1 MTKPTAGG
9 SSSAPS
15 CSSRVPILPIRYAIV
30 PRDDKAPFY
39 RYADAGF
46 KLEKGFKPLKRS
58 AYTLRALRPGYVYV
72 FMKGTKGE
80 QLVIHEYDGEGRY
93 KELKYGSLEQYHR
106 KDRYKTGNSMGWVW
120 ADTCQDKAKEVW
132 IGYSPHLWTNAMTT
146 RITSDPAMRQRH
158 MRRLDMAE
166 LTSGEKAPSSQPHV
180 LPASALSKW
189 VEDCKPKSQRIAL
202 NWSSHA
208 SKDDLPVS
216 TFLAQGQH
224 YRFTQPRVPVVVAL
238 NDAEGISLDLGLS
251 VAAYQHQLRDILPTQ
266 QGQAAAGQGKDQPQV
281 PSVPTCFRLDVEKLS
296 AQSKDY
302 HHKNLVAAVLDQTLQ
317 SMYPVNKPKPDDLV
331 KLRDEYQHKQVGGKQ
346 RRATPSELRYQV
358 LTDKGVSPIG
368 NRLGDR
374 IDTAKYHQFLA
385 QRDQREA
392 QLRNHLRT
400 ALQACTDHDQW
411 LATAESRHRNEPTS
425 LAAALATYDRDEQSS
440 ARGLEMTLAL
450 MVHPMSQALP
460 GTDDEDARFQRLSAW
475 LDQPDS
481 PLYLALAPYNPFKQ
495 KADAVG
501 VLLGAADG
509 VIEGLAGRFPAA
521 AGITDLTAEAVTT
534 VTLKRLQGKTRWDAS
549 RNLRQQVLAA
559 AAEANAEK
567 ALGLLSARYGV
578 TNTKSLTDP
587 LSKEV
592 DKFVKSGMAD
602 FEEIKRVRVSGSRTV
617 TVEATLIKRVRPN
630 IAALATTAGGGVLN
644 VAMLYFNVIA
654 LKSAYASLR
663 SDSSFENAAGFA
675 SAILG
680 VTGALVATGASA
692 RSTYK
697 IIVLRYT
704 ANTPGMAFGNGVMSF
719 ITGNLFSRL
728 LGYPTMLAGFA
739 SDVGKT
745 IRQAQHGDLT
755 AAALTFAGGAFVT
768 LGTAAILEGGM
779 AIAAPTAVVPV
790 AGWAAIAIV
799 LAGAGVLAGG
809 VWLHAQ
815 AAARIHSPIELWA
828 ARGIFGK
835 RLNDGEKRDDIKLD
849 ANGKLPPFPGVHEEI
864 KAWYAAYYAPVL
876 LTKKD
881 AEAIGIKGI
890 DSTWHRQLLEWS
902 YPDWGRIATNQI
914 PQTTTTVEFAVLLR
928 GYVMGQS
935 HWSEVLEQGNIC
947 VAGNPTCY
955 DTRNGLVL
963 HFKKEVTEVNRMAL
977 SIYYKPSQ
985 GLDESA
991 MAVAQFQLE
1000 H

>member
-224 YRFTQPRVPVVVAL
+224 YRFTQPRVPVVVVL

-266 QGQAAAGQGKDQPQV
+266 QGQAAAGQGKDQPQA
-281 PSVPTCFRLDVEKLS
+281 PSVPACFRMDVEKLS

-302 HHKNLVAAVLDQTLQ
+302 HHKNLVAAVLEQTLQ
-317 SMYPVNKPKPDDLV
+317 SMYPANQPKTEVLV
-331 KLRDEYQHKQVGGKQ
+331 KLREEHRTKQVGGK

-385 QRDQREA
+385 ERDQREA
-392 QLRNHLRT
+392 QLRTHLRT
-400 ALQACTDHDQW
+400 ALLACTDHDQW

-440 ARGLEMTLAL
+440 ARGLEMTLAVML
-450 MVHPMSQALP
+450 HPMSQALP

-475 LDQPDS
+475 LDQHDS

-630 IAALATTAGGGVLN
+630 IAALATTAGGGALN

-654 LKSAYASLR
+654 LKSAYASLC
-663 SDSSFENAAGFA
+663 SDPSFENAAGFA

-704 ANTPGMAFGNGVMSF
+704 ANAPGMAFGNGVMSF

-739 SDVGKT
+739 SDVAKVQ
-745 IRQAQHGDLT
+745 RQSENGDDI
-755 AAALTFAGGAFVT
+755 AAAYTAGGGLLVL
-768 LGTAAILEGGM
+768 LGGAAILEGGL
-779 AIAAPTAVVPV
+779 AIAGPTAVVPV
-790 AGWAAIAIV
+790 AGWAAAAIV
-799 LAGAGVLAGG
+799 LIGAGVLAGG
-809 VWLHAQ
+809 VWLHSQ
-815 AAARIHSPIELWA
+815 SDARRHSPIELWA

-890 DSTWHRQLLEWS
+890 DSTWHRKLLEWS
-902 YPDWGRIATNQI
+902 YPDWGRIATNQV

-935 HWSEVLEQGNIC
+935 HWSEILEQGNIC
-947 VAGNPTCY
+947 VVGNPTCY
-955 DTRNGLVL
+955 DTRSGLVI
-963 HFKKEVTEVNRMAL
+963 HFKKEVTEVYRMAL
-977 SIYYKPSQ
+977 RIYYKPNQ

-991 MAVAQFQLE
+991 QATEQFQLE
-1000 H
+1000 R

>member
-1 MTKPTAGG
+1 M
-9 SSSAPS
+9 
-15 CSSRVPILPIRYAIV
+15 
-30 PRDDKAPFY
+30 
-39 RYADAGF
+39 
-46 KLEKGFKPLKRS
+46 
-58 AYTLRALRPGYVYV
+58 
-72 FMKGTKGE
+72 
-80 QLVIHEYDGEGRY
+80 
-93 KELKYGSLEQYHR
+93 
-106 KDRYKTGNSMGWVW
+106 
-120 ADTCQDKAKEVW
+120 
-132 IGYSPHLWTNAMTT
+132 
-146 RITSDPAMRQRH
+146 
-158 MRRLDMAE
+158 
-166 LTSGEKAPSSQPHV
+166 
-180 LPASALSKW
+180 
-189 VEDCKPKSQRIAL
+189 
-202 NWSSHA
+202 
-208 SKDDLPVS
+208 
-216 TFLAQGQH
+216 
-224 YRFTQPRVPVVVAL
+224 
-238 NDAEGISLDLGLS
+238 
-251 VAAYQHQLRDILPTQ
+251 
-266 QGQAAAGQGKDQPQV
+266 
-281 PSVPTCFRLDVEKLS
+281 EKLS

-302 HHKNLVAAVLDQTLQ
+302 HHKNLVAAVLEQTLQ
-317 SMYPVNKPKPDDLV
+317 SMYPANQPKTEVLV
-331 KLRDEYQHKQVGGKQ
+331 KLREEHQTKQVGGK

-385 QRDQREA
+385 ERDQREA
-392 QLRNHLRT
+392 QLRTHLRT
-400 ALQACTDHDQW
+400 ALLACTDHDQW

-450 MVHPMSQALP
+450 MLHPMSQALP

-475 LDQPDS
+475 LDQHDS

-630 IAALATTAGGGVLN
+630 IAALATTAGGGALN

-654 LKSAYASLR
+654 LKSAYASLC
-663 SDSSFENAAGFA
+663 SDPSFENAAGFA

-704 ANTPGMAFGNGVMSF
+704 ANAPGMAFGNGVMSF

-739 SDVGKT
+739 SDVAKVQ
-745 IRQAQHGDLT
+745 RQSENGDDI
-755 AAALTFAGGAFVT
+755 AAAYTAGGGLLVL
-768 LGTAAILEGGM
+768 LGGAAILEGGL
-779 AIAAPTAVVPV
+779 AIAGPTAVVPV
-790 AGWAAIAIV
+790 AGWAAAAIV
-799 LAGAGVLAGG
+799 LIGAGVLAGG
-809 VWLHAQ
+809 VWLHSQ
-815 AAARIHSPIELWA
+815 SDARRHSPIELWA

-849 ANGKLPPFPGVHEEI
+849 ANGILPPFPGVHEEI

-890 DSTWHRQLLEWS
+890 DSTWHRKLLEWS
-902 YPDWGRIATNQI
+902 YPDWGRIATNQV

-935 HWSEVLEQGNIC
+935 HWSEILEQGNIC
-947 VAGNPTCY
+947 VVGNPTCY
-955 DTRNGLVL
+955 DTRSGLVI
-963 HFKKEVTEVNRMAL
+963 HFKKEVTEVYRMAL
-977 SIYYKPSQ
+977 RIYYKPNQ

-991 MAVAQFQLE
+991 QATEQFQLE
-1000 H
+1000 R

>member
-224 YRFTQPRVPVVVAL
+224 YRFTQPRVPVVVVL

-266 QGQAAAGQGKDQPQV
+266 QGQAAAGQGKDQPQA
-281 PSVPTCFRLDVEKLS
+281 PSVPACFRMDVEKLS

-302 HHKNLVAAVLDQTLQ
+302 HHKNLVAAVLEQTLQ
-317 SMYPVNKPKPDDLV
+317 SMYPANQPKTEVLV
-331 KLRDEYQHKQVGGKQ
+331 KLREEHRTKQVGGK

-385 QRDQREA
+385 ERDQREA
-392 QLRNHLRT
+392 QLRTHLRT
-400 ALQACTDHDQW
+400 ALLACTDHDQW

-450 MVHPMSQALP
+450 MLHPMSQALP

-475 LDQPDS
+475 LDQHDS

-617 TVEATLIKRVRPN
+617 TVEATVIKRVRPN

-654 LKSAYASLR
+654 LKSAYASLC
-663 SDSSFENAAGFA
+663 SDPAFENAAGFA

-692 RSTYK
+692 RSAYK

-704 ANTPGMAFGNGVMSF
+704 ANAPGMAFGNGVMSF

-728 LGYPTMLAGFA
+728 LGYPTIVSGFLSDSAKMVRQIQNGDSTAGFY
-739 SDVGKT
+739 
-745 IRQAQHGDLT
+745 T
-755 AAALTFAGGAFVT
+755 ATGGIAVAAGSAL
-768 LGTAAILEGGM
+768 ILEAGL
-779 AIAAPTAVVPV
+779 AIAAPTAVIPV
-790 AGWAAIAIV
+790 AGWAAAAIV
-799 LAGAGVLAGG
+799 LFGAGVLAGG

-828 ARGIFGK
+828 ARGLFGK

-890 DSTWHRQLLEWS
+890 DSTWHRKLLEWS

-914 PQTTTTVEFAVLLR
+914 PQTTTSVEFAVLLR

-947 VAGNPTCY
+947 VAGNPICY

-963 HFKKEVTEVNRMAL
+963 HFKKEVTEVDRMAL

-1000 H
+1000 R

>member
-224 YRFTQPRVPVVVAL
+224 YRFTQPRVPVVVVL

-266 QGQAAAGQGKDQPQV
+266 QGQAAAGQGKDQPQA
-281 PSVPTCFRLDVEKLS
+281 PSVPACFRMDVEKLS

-302 HHKNLVAAVLDQTLQ
+302 HHKNLVAAVLEQTLQ
-317 SMYPVNKPKPDDLV
+317 SMYPANQPKTEVLV
-331 KLRDEYQHKQVGGKQ
+331 KLREEHQTKQVGGK

-385 QRDQREA
+385 ERDQREA
-392 QLRNHLRT
+392 QLRTHLRT
-400 ALQACTDHDQW
+400 ALLACTDHDQW

-450 MVHPMSQALP
+450 MLHPMSQALP

-475 LDQPDS
+475 LDQHDS

-617 TVEATLIKRVRPN
+617 TVEATVIKRVRPN

-654 LKSAYASLR
+654 LKSAYASLC
-663 SDSSFENAAGFA
+663 SDPSFENAAGFA

-692 RSTYK
+692 RSAYK

-704 ANTPGMAFGNGVMSF
+704 ANAPGMAFGNGVMSF

-728 LGYPTMLAGFA
+728 LGYPTIVSGFLSDSAKMVRQIQNGDSTAGFY
-739 SDVGKT
+739 
-745 IRQAQHGDLT
+745 T
-755 AAALTFAGGAFVT
+755 ATGGIAVAAGSAL
-768 LGTAAILEGGM
+768 ILEAGL
-779 AIAAPTAVVPV
+779 AIAAPTAVIPV
-790 AGWAAIAIV
+790 AGWAAAAIV
-799 LAGAGVLAGG
+799 LFGAGVLAGG

-828 ARGIFGK
+828 ARGLFGK

-890 DSTWHRQLLEWS
+890 DSTWHRKLLEWS
-902 YPDWGRIATNQI
+902 YPDWGRIATNQV

-947 VAGNPTCY
+947 VAGNPICY

-963 HFKKEVTEVNRMAL
+963 HFKKEVTEVDRMAL

-1000 H
+1000 R

>member
-30 PRDDKAPFY
+30 PRDDKASLY

-46 KLEKGFKPLKRS
+46 KLEKSFKALKRS

-72 FMKGTKGE
+72 FMKGAKGE

-120 ADTCQDKAKEVW
+120 ADTCPDTAKEVW

-146 RITSDPAMRQRH
+146 RITSDPAVRQRH

-189 VEDCKPKSQRIAL
+189 VEDCKPKGQRIAL
-202 NWSSHA
+202 SWSSYA
-208 SKDDLPVS
+208 SKDDLPIS

-224 YRFTQPRVPVVVAL
+224 YRFTQPRVPVVVVL

-266 QGQAAAGQGKDQPQV
+266 QGQAAAGEGKDQPQA
-281 PSVPTCFRLDVEKLS
+281 PSVPACFRLDVEKLS
-296 AQSKDY
+296 TQSKDY
-302 HHKNLVAAVLDQTLQ
+302 HHKNLVAAVLEQTLR
-317 SMYPVNKPKPDDLV
+317 SMYPANQPKPDDLV
-331 KLRDEYQHKQVGGKQ
+331 KLRNEHQSKQVGGK

-374 IDTAKYHQFLA
+374 IDTTKYHQFLA
-385 QRDQREA
+385 ERDQREA
-392 QLRNHLRT
+392 LLRTHLRT

-411 LATAESRHRNEPTS
+411 LATAESRHRDEPAS
-425 LAAALATYDRDEQSS
+425 LAAALAAYDRDEQSS

-450 MVHPMSQALP
+450 MIHPMSQALP

-521 AGITDLTAEAVTT
+521 AGITDLTAEAVST

-567 ALGLLSARYGV
+567 ALGLLGARYGV
-578 TNTKSLTDP
+578 TNTKSITDP
-587 LSKEV
+587 LSQEV
-592 DKFVKSGMAD
+592 DKFLKSGMAD

-630 IAALATTAGGGVLN
+630 IAALATTTGGGGLN
-644 VAMLYFNVIA
+644 VAMLYFNVVA
-654 LKSAYASLR
+654 LKSAYASLC
-663 SDSSFENAAGFA
+663 SDRSFENAAGFA

-692 RSTYK
+692 RSAYK
-697 IIVLRYT
+697 ILVLRYT
-704 ANTPGMAFGNGVMSF
+704 ANAPGMAFGNGVMSF

-739 SDVGKT
+739 SDVAKVQ
-745 IRQAQHGDLT
+745 RQSENGDDI
-755 AAALTFAGGAFVT
+755 AAAYTAGGGLLVM
-768 LGTAAILEGGM
+768 LGSAAILEGGL
-779 AIAAPTAVVPV
+779 AIAGPTAVVPI
-790 AGWAAIAIV
+790 AGWAAAAIV
-799 LAGAGVLAGG
+799 LVGAGVLAGG
-809 VWLHAQ
+809 VWLHSQ

-835 RLNDGEKRDDIKLD
+835 RQNDGEKRDGIKLD
-849 ANGKLPPFPGVHEEI
+849 TNGKLPPFPGVHEEI

-881 AEAIGIKGI
+881 AETIGLKGI
-890 DSTWHRQLLEWS
+890 DSTWHRNLLAWS
-902 YPDWGRIATNQI
+902 NPDWGKIVSNEVSM
-914 PQTTTTVEFAVLLR
+914 PSTTVEFAVLLR

-935 HWSEVLEQGNIC
+935 HWSDMLEQGTIC
-947 VAGNPTCY
+947 VVGNPTCY
-955 DTRNGLVL
+955 DTRSGLVL
-963 HFKKEVTEVNRMAL
+963 HFKKEVTEVYRMAL
-977 SIYYKPSQ
+977 RIYYKPNQ

-991 MAVAQFQLE
+991 QATEYFQLE
-1000 H
+1000 R

>member
-224 YRFTQPRVPVVVAL
+224 YRFTQPRVPVVVVL

-266 QGQAAAGQGKDQPQV
+266 QGQAAAGQGKDQPQA
-281 PSVPTCFRLDVEKLS
+281 PSVPACFRMDVEKLS

-302 HHKNLVAAVLDQTLQ
+302 HHKNLVAAVLEQTLQ
-317 SMYPVNKPKPDDLV
+317 SMYPANQPKTEVLV
-331 KLRDEYQHKQVGGKQ
+331 KLREEHQTKQVRGK

-385 QRDQREA
+385 ERDQREA
-392 QLRNHLRT
+392 QLRTHLRT
-400 ALQACTDHDQW
+400 ALLACTDHDQW

-450 MVHPMSQALP
+450 MLHPMSQALP

-475 LDQPDS
+475 LDQHDS

-654 LKSAYASLR
+654 LKSAYASLC
-663 SDSSFENAAGFA
+663 SDPAFENAAGFA

-692 RSTYK
+692 RSAYK

-704 ANTPGMAFGNGVMSF
+704 ANAPGMAFGNGVMSF

-728 LGYPTMLAGFA
+728 LGYPTIVSGFLSDSAKMVRQIQNGDSTAGFY
-739 SDVGKT
+739 
-745 IRQAQHGDLT
+745 T
-755 AAALTFAGGAFVT
+755 ATGGIAVAAGSAL
-768 LGTAAILEGGM
+768 ILEAGL
-779 AIAAPTAVVPV
+779 AIAAPTAVIPV
-790 AGWAAIAIV
+790 AGWAAAAIV
-799 LAGAGVLAGG
+799 LFGAGVLAGG

-828 ARGIFGK
+828 ARGLFGK

-890 DSTWHRQLLEWS
+890 DSTWHRKLLEWS
-902 YPDWGRIATNQI
+902 YPDWGRIATNQV

-947 VAGNPTCY
+947 VAGNPICY

-963 HFKKEVTEVNRMAL
+963 HFKKEVTEVDRMAL

-1000 H
+1000 R

>member
-1 MTKPTAGG
+1 MTKPAAGG

-224 YRFTQPRVPVVVAL
+224 YRFTQPRVPVVVVL

-266 QGQAAAGQGKDQPQV
+266 QGQAAAGQGKDQPQA
-281 PSVPTCFRLDVEKLS
+281 PSVPACFRMDVEKLS

-302 HHKNLVAAVLDQTLQ
+302 HHKNLVAAVLEQTLQ
-317 SMYPVNKPKPDDLV
+317 SMYPANQPKTEVLV
-331 KLRDEYQHKQVGGKQ
+331 KLREEHQTKQVGGK

-385 QRDQREA
+385 ERDQREA
-392 QLRNHLRT
+392 QLRTHLRT
-400 ALQACTDHDQW
+400 ALLACTDHDQW

-450 MVHPMSQALP
+450 MLHPMSQALP

-475 LDQPDS
+475 LDQHDS

-654 LKSAYASLR
+654 LKSAYASLC
-663 SDSSFENAAGFA
+663 SDPAFENAAGFA

-692 RSTYK
+692 RSAYK

-704 ANTPGMAFGNGVMSF
+704 ANAPGMAFGNGVMSF

-728 LGYPTMLAGFA
+728 LGYPTIVSGFLSDSAKMVRQIQNGDSTAGFY
-739 SDVGKT
+739 
-745 IRQAQHGDLT
+745 T
-755 AAALTFAGGAFVT
+755 ATGGIAVAAGSAL
-768 LGTAAILEGGM
+768 ILEAGL
-779 AIAAPTAVVPV
+779 AIAAPTAVIPV
-790 AGWAAIAIV
+790 AGWAAAAIV
-799 LAGAGVLAGG
+799 LFGAGVLAGG

-828 ARGIFGK
+828 ARGLFGK

-890 DSTWHRQLLEWS
+890 DSTWHRKLLEWS
-902 YPDWGRIATNQI
+902 YPDWGRIATNQV

-947 VAGNPTCY
+947 IAGNPICY

-963 HFKKEVTEVNRMAL
+963 HFKKEVTEVDRMAL

-1000 H
+1000 R

>member
-30 PRDDKAPFY
+30 PRDDKAPLY

-46 KLEKGFKPLKRS
+46 KLEKSFKALKRS

-72 FMKGTKGE
+72 FMKGVKSE

-120 ADTCQDKAKEVW
+120 ADTSPDKAKEVW

-166 LTSGEKAPSSQPHV
+166 LTSGEKAPSGQPHV
-180 LPASALSKW
+180 LPASALSQW
-189 VEDCKPKSQRIAL
+189 VEDFRPKSQRIAL

-238 NDAEGISLDLGLS
+238 NDAEGINLDLGLS

-266 QGQAAAGQGKDQPQV
+266 QPQTDTAQGRDQPAA
-281 PSVPTCFRLDVEKLS
+281 PSVPACFRLDVEKLS

-302 HHKNLVAAVLDQTLQ
+302 HEKNLIATLLEQTLQ
-317 SMYPVNKPKPDDLV
+317 AMYPANQPKPDDLV
-331 KLRDEYQHKQVGGKQ
+331 KLRDEHQSKQVGGK

-368 NRLGDR
+368 HRLGDR
-374 IDTAKYHQFLA
+374 INTTRYYEFLA
-385 QRDQREA
+385 KRDERQA
-392 QLRNHLRT
+392 LLRTYLRT

-411 LATAESRHRNEPTS
+411 LATAESSHHNEPTS

-450 MVHPMSQALP
+450 MLHPMSQALP

-475 LDQPDS
+475 LDQHDS

-521 AGITDLTAEAVTT
+521 AGITDLTAESVTT

-567 ALGLLSARYGV
+567 ALGLLGARYGV

-630 IAALATTAGGGVLN
+630 IAALATTAGGGALN

-663 SDSSFENAAGFA
+663 SDPSFENAAGFA

-692 RSTYK
+692 RSVYK

-704 ANTPGMAFGNGVMSF
+704 ANAPGMAFGNGVMSF

-728 LGYPTMLAGFA
+728 LGYPTMLAGLA
-739 SDVGKT
+739 SDMASAYRKN
-745 IRQAQHGDLT
+745 QHGDRV
-755 AAALTFAGGAFVT
+755 AAAYT
-768 LGTAAILEGGM
+768 LGGGLLVGLGSAAILEGGL

-790 AGWAAIAIV
+790 AGWAATAIV
-799 LAGAGVLAGG
+799 LLGAGVLAGG
-809 VWLHAQ
+809 VWLHSQ
-815 AAARIHSPIELWA
+815 ADARRHSPIELWA
-828 ARGIFGK
+828 ARCIFGTHN
-835 RLNDGEKRDDIKLD
+835 NDGEKRDADVLD
-849 ANGKLPPFPGVHEEI
+849 KNGNLLPFPGGVVEEI

-881 AEAIGIKGI
+881 AEAIGLKGI
-890 DSTWHRQLLEWS
+890 DSTWHRNLLAWS
-902 YPDWGRIATNQI
+902 YPDWGKIVSNEV
-914 PQTTTTVEFAVLLR
+914 PMPSTTVEFAVLLR

-935 HWSEVLEQGNIC
+935 HWSDMLEQGNVR

-955 DTRNGLVL
+955 DTPSGLVL
-963 HFKKEVTEVNRMAL
+963 HYKKEVTEVYRMAL
-977 SIYYKPSQ
+977 SVYYKPNQ
-985 GLDESA
+985 GLDENA
-991 MAVAQFQLE
+991 QAIEQFQLE
-1000 H
+1000 R